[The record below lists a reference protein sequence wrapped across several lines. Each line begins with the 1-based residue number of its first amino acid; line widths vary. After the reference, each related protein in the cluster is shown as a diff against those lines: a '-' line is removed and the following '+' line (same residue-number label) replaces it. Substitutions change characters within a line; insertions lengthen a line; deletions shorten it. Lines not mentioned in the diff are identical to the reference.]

1 MFLLMKTMTR
11 KLFVVGCF
19 LFSIMGMT
27 QMYKPIDTA
36 DYIQRKA
43 FLKHFEGNNE
53 ATVKRLRAQYSGK
66 TGSELSKI
74 YKEFGTDFEK
84 QVKNKDFIFKSEFEA
99 SIQSM
104 IQRLKK
110 NNPKIPQDLK
120 ILIAKDN
127 TPNAYCLADGTFVIN
142 MGLYSWLNNE
152 EQIAAVISHE
162 LGHKIEEHSLK
173 TFLKIIEQDKQDKIV
188 VENIKS
194 TTTSR
199 SQIQNQKAFD
209 IFKNT
214 VYKKGVERRQSEMQA
229 DSLGYVIFRNSDF
242 KKAEFV
248 NALQRLQDF
257 DTISPRELK
266 VETYKKLFNLPKQA
280 FNEKWM
286 KKEDFSLYNYNFYK
300 EKLNK
305 DSLASHPEVSRRIE
319 MLKRTFA
326 ELKTPAVSEKPSDL
340 FVALQKTARMEI
352 LPNYFHSEDYGLGIY
367 AAMQFLQD
375 EEEEKYYKSWL
386 GRCFSKIYE
395 ARKNY
400 NLNRYLDR
408 IEPKNQSE
416 SYQQFLNFMWNLSLE
431 EIKNIADYYQTNETI
446 AKVN

>member
-1 MFLLMKTMTR
+1 MTR
-11 KLFVVGCF
+11 KLIVLGCF
-19 LFSIMGMT
+19 LCSMMGLA
-27 QMYKPIDTA
+27 QIYKPIDTA
-36 DYIQRKA
+36 DYIQRKS
-43 FLKHFEGNNE
+43 FLKNFEGNNE
-53 ATVKRLRAQYSGK
+53 ATVKRLKSQYSGK
-66 TGSELSKI
+66 TGTELSKI

-84 QVKNKDFIFKSEFEA
+84 QVKNKDFIFKSEFET
-99 SIQSM
+99 SIQAM

-110 NNPKIPQDLK
+110 NNPQIPQDLK

-152 EQIAAVISHE
+152 EQIAAVIAHE
-162 LGHKIEEHSLK
+162 LGHKIEGHSLK
-173 TFLKIIEQDKQDKIV
+173 NFLKIIEQDKLDKVV

-199 SQIQNQKAFD
+199 SQSQNQKAFD
-209 IFKNT
+209 ILKNT
-214 VYKKGVERRQSEMQA
+214 AYKKGVERRQSEMQA
-229 DSLGYVIFRNSDF
+229 DSLGYVIFKNSDF

-266 VETYKKLFNLPKQA
+266 VDTYRKLFNLPKQA

-305 DSLASHPEVSRRIE
+305 DSLASHPEISRRIE
-319 MLKRTFA
+319 MLKKTFA
-326 ELKTPAVSEKPSDL
+326 ELKNPATPEKPTDL
-340 FVALQKTARMEI
+340 FVALRKTARMEI
-352 LPNYFHSEDYGLGIY
+352 LPNYFHSEDYGVGIY
-367 AAMQFLQD
+367 TAMQFLQD

-408 IEPKNQSE
+408 IEPKDQSE
-416 SYQQFLNFMWNLSLE
+416 SYQQFLNFMWNLSLD
-431 EIKNIADYYQTNETI
+431 EIKNIADFYQTNETM